1 MFPHPDA
8 PKIRAQVEAY
18 FDKNWLSCG
27 VPYQF
32 TRTGSEERE
41 QIIDIATTIK
51 MNEMGI
57 DTRSGSFIQ
66 AFLNND
72 LKATF
77 AKADSI
83 NRDCIRFYLTM
94 SYNLGISL

>member
-8 PKIRAQVEAY
+8 QKIREQVESY

-27 VPYQF
+27 VPYPL

-41 QIIDIATTIK
+41 QIIGIATTIK

-57 DTRSGSFIQ
+57 DTRPGSFIR

-72 LKATF
+72 LRATF
-77 AKADSI
+77 AQADNL

-94 SYNLGISL
+94 SYNLTIFL